1 MKPIPLTDL
10 IRRASQALNVA
21 YMAREP
27 PATLTQALVLRGLA
41 KSGPLN
47 QAKLIEIT
55 GVDRSTLSEML
66 RRMASAGLLTTS
78 RLEKDRRNIIVS
90 ITPKGRSVLL
100 KVDRTLSD
108 AETRIMML
116 VPSDLRM
123 LFRKALQAIAE
134 GAEA

>member
-21 YMAREP
+21 YMGREP
-27 PATLTQALVLRGLA
+27 PATLTQSLVLRGLA

-47 QAKLIEIT
+47 QVKLIEIT
-55 GVDRSTLSEML
+55 GVNRSTLSEML
-66 RRMASAGLLTTS
+66 RRMAAAGLVTAS

-90 ITPKGRSVLL
+90 ITPRGRSVLL
-100 KVDRTLSD
+100 KVDRTLSE
-108 AETRIMML
+108 AEARIMAL
-116 VPSDLRM
+116 VPSDLRT